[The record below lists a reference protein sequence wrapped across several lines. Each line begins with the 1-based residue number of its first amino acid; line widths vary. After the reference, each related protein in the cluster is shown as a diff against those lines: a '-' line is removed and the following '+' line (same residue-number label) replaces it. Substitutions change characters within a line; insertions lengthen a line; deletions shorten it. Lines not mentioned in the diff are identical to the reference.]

1 MRHSFF
7 LHLALG
13 LLSWSSQLVG
23 ASTESHRIPDPR
35 PGHLPRAEMRPLPL
49 VLTSTREAAR
59 DAGADR

>member
-23 ASTESHRIPDPR
+23 ASTEVHTVPAQRSNHLSR
-35 PGHLPRAEMRPLPL
+35 PEMRPLPL
-49 VLTSTREAAR
+49 ALTSTHKAAK
-59 DAGADR
+59 AADVDR